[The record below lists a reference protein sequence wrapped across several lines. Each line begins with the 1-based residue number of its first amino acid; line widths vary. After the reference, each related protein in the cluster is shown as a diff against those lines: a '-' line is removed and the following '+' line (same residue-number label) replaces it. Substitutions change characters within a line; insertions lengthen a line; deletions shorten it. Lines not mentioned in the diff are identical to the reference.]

1 MGVLERARSG
11 LCSFGLNLSIMD
23 PVLLE
28 IAKAAGYD
36 FVRLD
41 CEHILFDDR
50 TVSEMLRIGRL
61 LDLDVQVRVPDLTR
75 VTALLDNGA
84 QGIMAPHIES
94 REEVWEAEKAV
105 KYPPKGERGLTGAAR
120 VLGYGRQDVAAYQK
134 QANREI
140 ALIVQIESRKGL
152 ENIEEILQQP
162 GLDMVATGRNDLSQS
177 LGIPGK
183 KNDPSVLEA
192 ENFIIRKTLEYGKT
206 PTILCKSKKRFQ
218 ELYDKGV
225 RCFTIARD
233 DLLLKKAAENQ
244 LTVMKEIFK

>member
-183 KNDPSVLEA
+183 KNDPSVLEQKILSSA
-192 ENFIIRKTLEYGKT
+192 RLWNMEKSPPFSVKVKNGFKNFMTKGYDVSPL
-206 PTILCKSKKRFQ
+206 Q
-218 ELYDKGV
+218 E
-225 RCFTIARD
+225 
-233 DLLLKKAAENQ
+233 
-244 LTVMKEIFK
+244 MIFC

>member
-1 MGVLERARSG
+1 MGVLERARAG

-28 IAKAAGYD
+28 IAKAARYD

-41 CEHILFDDR
+41 CEHILFENR
-50 TVSEMLRIGRL
+50 IVSEMLRIGQL
-61 LDLDVQVRVPDLTR
+61 LDLDVQVRVPDITG
-75 VTALLDNGA
+75 VAALLDNGA
-84 QGIMAPHIES
+84 QGIMVPHIES
-94 REEVWEAEKAV
+94 REEVWNAEKAV
-105 KYPPKGERGLTGAAR
+105 KYPPEGERGLTGAAR
-120 VLGYGRQDVAAYQK
+120 VLGYGRQNVAVYQK
-134 QANREI
+134 EANKKT
-140 ALIVQIESRKGL
+140 ALIVQIESRKGI

-192 ENFIIRKTLEYGKT
+192 ENFIIRKTLEYGKI

-225 RCFTIARD
+225 RCFTLERD

-244 LTVMKEIFK
+244 LDMMKESLK